1 MPDQYGIGVD
11 LGGTKIMASVVNL
24 KNGRLVSVAKK
35 KTPQEKDRDAL
46 IKKMSAAVAEAISQ
60 SSVRFDDIQGI
71 GIGAAGQVNREK
83 GILVNAANLGLSN
96 VNLCQPLSKEFELP
110 CVIGNDVEAAAL
122 GETYFGSGKDSNNF
136 VCVFVGTGIGGA
148 IVYHGQLMHGASGS
162 AGEIGHMVLYPYGR
176 ICGCGALGCLEAYAS
191 RTAIT
196 REILARLKRGH
207 DSVIREQIK
216 PEDTVIRSS
225 VLADAVRLKDELAIS
240 VISQA
245 AEFMGLGLASIMNFY
260 NPERIILGGG
270 VVEALDLYTNK
281 AVQQAKLS
289 SLKGPGKKTEF
300 IRAALGDYAGVIGA
314 ATMVV
319 NGRN

>member
-1 MPDQYGIGVD
+1 
-11 LGGTKIMASVVNL
+11 
-24 KNGRLVSVAKK
+24 
-35 KTPQEKDRDAL
+35 
-46 IKKMSAAVAEAISQ
+46 
-60 SSVRFDDIQGI
+60 
-71 GIGAAGQVNREK
+71 
-83 GILVNAANLGLSN
+83 
-96 VNLCQPLSKEFELP
+96 
-110 CVIGNDVEAAAL
+110 VIGNDVEAAAL

-136 VCVFVGTGIGGA
+136 ICIFVGTGIGGA
-148 IVYHGQLMHGASGS
+148 IVYNGQLMHGASGS

-196 REILARLKRGH
+196 REIFARLKRGH
-207 DSVIREQIK
+207 DSVIRDQIK

-240 VISQA
+240 VINQA

-289 SLKGPGKKTEF
+289 SLKGPSKKTEF